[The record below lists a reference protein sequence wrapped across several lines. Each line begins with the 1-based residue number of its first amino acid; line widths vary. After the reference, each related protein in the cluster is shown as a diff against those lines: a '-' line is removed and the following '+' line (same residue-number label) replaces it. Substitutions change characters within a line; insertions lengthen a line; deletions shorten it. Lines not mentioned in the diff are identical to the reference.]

1 MSANM
6 KGAINFF
13 ITLFSIGLLFPTLAN
28 ASVAT
33 TRVVT
38 KTTENRS
45 GLFAVASR
53 ETNGSTDSAVD
64 ISVSS
69 ENNIQMVTITT
80 TADGAYRIVLT
91 NSDGQILSSRNVEGE
106 AALDFYSLPNGTYKL
121 AILSGDGDLVMH
133 QTLLK
138 R

>member
-1 MSANM
+1 M
-6 KGAINFF
+6 KASINFF
-13 ITLFSIGLLFPTLAN
+13 IVLFSIGLLFPLFTN

-33 TRVVT
+33 TKVAT

-45 GLFAVASR
+45 GLFAVASSQ
-53 ETNGSTDSAVD
+53 TSSTTSTVD
-64 ISVSS
+64 ILVSS
-69 ENNIQMVTITT
+69 GNNIQMVTITT
-80 TADGAYRIVLT
+80 TTDGVYRVVLT
-91 NSDGQILSSRNVEGE
+91 DSDGQILRSRNVEGE